1 MERIQINGKWYVL
14 ESSLP
19 QEQQIE
25 LDLLRSINVVY
36 EDDELFLE
44 FSIPYASD
52 DETHEYDFGCLK
64 VTFKHNDKTEYWDN
78 ATFLSNIC
86 ENGVVVLDD
95 DEIDVKEEEKISHN
109 HKIIIVNFLKLIR
122 KKYQYI

>member
-1 MERIQINGKWYVL
+1 MERIQINGKWYVS
-14 ESSLP
+14 EESLP

-78 ATFLSNIC
+78 STFLSNIC

-95 DEIDVKEEEKISHN
+95 EELMSGNMNISHN